1 MKQCFQHTAADRK
14 RLIGCGIA
22 VFTLA
27 ARINVTGFH
36 ALMYGYASLQQT
48 AQTAADGGF
57 HGFSRNVRD
66 GVSRLD
72 QIADLTARLEQAV
85 CRGAQNAL
93 CRVAAYHTGNA
104 RIRQR
109 RTRIQHPSECM
120 PAHGL
125 NRRVTVHAGRKARTD
140 RNDDRRIRDVR
151 TEVFLRQN
159 RVHQGIRV
167 QFLHAAC
174 RRIGQHS
181 NDALF
186 GQCCRFGCAIGSVC
200 MHALNDCFAQSNRFR
215 KAYRAAD
222 RRWLRQICQHQTNAC
237 AVQPQGNP
245 RGNVSRTAYHD

>member
-1 MKQCFQHTAADRK
+1 MKYVGKVKQCFQHTAADRK

-48 AQTAADGGF
+48 AQTAGDGGF

-104 RIRQR
+104 RIR
-109 RTRIQHPSECM
+109 
-120 PAHGL
+120 
-125 NRRVTVHAGRKARTD
+125 
-140 RNDDRRIRDVR
+140 
-151 TEVFLRQN
+151 
-159 RVHQGIRV
+159 
-167 QFLHAAC
+167 
-174 RRIGQHS
+174 
-181 NDALF
+181 
-186 GQCCRFGCAIGSVC
+186 
-200 MHALNDCFAQSNRFR
+200 
-215 KAYRAAD
+215 
-222 RRWLRQICQHQTNAC
+222 
-237 AVQPQGNP
+237 
-245 RGNVSRTAYHD
+245 